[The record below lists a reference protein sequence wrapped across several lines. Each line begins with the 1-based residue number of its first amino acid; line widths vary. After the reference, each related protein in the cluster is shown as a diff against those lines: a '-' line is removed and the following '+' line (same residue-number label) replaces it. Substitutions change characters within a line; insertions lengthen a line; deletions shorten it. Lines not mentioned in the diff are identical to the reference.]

1 MENKT
6 RYETERLDHLGIV
19 AGISH
24 EIGLAKLIDE
34 KVGMVQ
40 RKVSCGQAVQAMVMN
55 ALGFSSRALYMMP
68 DYLHNKPV
76 ELLIGPGLSAEDFN
90 DDTLGRSLDDLYE
103 SGVTELFAGIA
114 SQALRVYGIEHQFV
128 HLDSSSFHLHG
139 QYETEEAES
148 ETEAI
153 QITYGYSRDH
163 RPDLKQAI
171 AQIITSQSSALPVW
185 LEVLSGNTSDKDS
198 FPKSV
203 TAYCKHLGEAEK
215 PYFVMDSAGYSADN
229 LEEMKDIFWI
239 TRVPETLSEAQR
251 LVRETAQGT
260 MQEVKP
266 GYFAKEFDVTYA
278 NIKQRWL
285 VVYSEA
291 AYQRELHGLENA
303 QKREQTQVEKEWR
316 KLCQQEYQCLSDA
329 ETALQKFSQGWK
341 YHKLLA
347 KAEPITKYAQPGRP
361 SASDKPEIVAYHLLG
376 TVAVADDAFQ
386 NAKKSLG
393 KFIIATNQLDTAK
406 LPPKTMLEHYT
417 KQGVSVE
424 RGFRFLKDP
433 LFFAHSLFLKKPERI
448 MALIM
453 IMALSL
459 LIYALAERQLRQAL
473 AENKQ
478 TLPDQKG
485 KPTQVPTIRWI
496 FQLFEGID
504 LLSIWQNDQLLSSQ
518 LINLRPVHVQIV
530 QLFGQ
535 HVKNCYPG
543 IQ

>member
-6 RYETERLDHLGIV
+6 RYETQRLDHLGIV
-19 AGISH
+19 AGISQ
-24 EIGLAKLIDE
+24 EIGLIKLVDE
-34 KVGMVQ
+34 KVGTVQ
-40 RKVSCGQAVQAMVMN
+40 RKVSCGQAVQAMVLN

-68 DYLHNKPV
+68 DYLRNKPV
-76 ELLIGPGLSAEDFN
+76 DLLIGPGLSAEDFN

-103 SGVTELFAGIA
+103 KGVTELFAGIA
-114 SQALRVYGIEHQFV
+114 SHALGVYSVEHQFV

-139 QYETEEAES
+139 RYETEES

-171 AQIITSQSSALPVW
+171 AQLITSQSSSLPVW

-229 LEEMKDIFWI
+229 LDDMKDFLWI

-251 LVRETAQGT
+251 LVREISQGE

-266 GYFAKEFDVTYA
+266 GYFAKELEVTYA
-278 NIKQRWL
+278 KIKQRWL
-285 VVYSEA
+285 VVFSEA
-291 AYQRELHGLENA
+291 GYQRELQGLENA
-303 QKREQTQVEKEWR
+303 QKREQAQAEKQWR
-316 KLCQQEYQCLSDA
+316 KLCRQEYQCQSDA

-341 YHKLLA
+341 YHKILA
-347 KAEPITKYAQPGRP
+347 KAEPVTKYAQPGRP
-361 SASDKPEIVAYHLLG
+361 SASDKPEIVGYCLVG
-376 TVAVADDAFQ
+376 VVAVADEALQ
-386 NAKKSLG
+386 NAKKTLG
-393 KFIIATNQLDTAK
+393 KFIIATNQLKAEK
-406 LPPKTMLEHYT
+406 LPAKATLEHYT
-417 KQGVSVE
+417 HQGISVE

-433 LFFAHSLFLKKPERI
+433 LFFAHSLFLKRPGRI

-453 IMALSL
+453 IMTLSL

-473 AENKQ
+473 ADKKQ
-478 TLPDQKG
+478 TVPDQKG
-485 KPTQVPTIRWI
+485 KPTQAPTMRWI

-504 LLSIWQNDQLLSSQ
+504 VLSIWQNDQLLSQQ
-518 LINLRPVHVQIV
+518 LLNLRPVHVQII
-530 QLFGQ
+530 QLLGQ
-535 HVKNCYPG
+535 HVRNCYPG
-543 IQ
+543 SE